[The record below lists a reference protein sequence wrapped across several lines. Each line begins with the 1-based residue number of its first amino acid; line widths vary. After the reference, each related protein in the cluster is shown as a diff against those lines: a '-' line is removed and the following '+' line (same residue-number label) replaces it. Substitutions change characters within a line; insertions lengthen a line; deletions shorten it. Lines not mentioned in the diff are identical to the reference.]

1 MQLYSSP
8 SHAGLDVEASK
19 LAQLKYE
26 SLKDNKP
33 FLTTSFNIDLNSW
46 EKAMPPFQPVRG
58 MRDFMPEEAETLN
71 FIVCKAR
78 ETAQLY
84 GYNEVVTPVVEPYEL
99 LSAKSGEEIRQRMFT
114 FKDLGDRTVALR
126 PEFTASIARLA
137 TTSLKTEP
145 KPLRLFSVGSVY
157 RYDEPQRGRYREFWQ
172 SNFELIGSDKPESD
186 AETIL
191 LTHNLM
197 KATGLQNYTFKLGH
211 IGVIRGI
218 LTQENID
225 DRNQNNIL
233 QLMDK
238 KEYDKALKLIKRKKS
253 RVLLQGLLELKGKT
267 PLETA
272 EAIKHYVKYCE
283 EAQAAANNLN
293 CILRLVDECDCPIE
307 TVDPAFARGLEY
319 YTGMIFEINVPELDV
334 ALGGGGRYNRL
345 IEVFGGEPMPAV
357 GVAHGL
363 DRVALGMQTQKTA
376 LSTQQ
381 AKRIVVIP
389 VQDAMKGEAIRI
401 AGALREAG
409 LMVEFEVM
417 GRKMRKALEDAD
429 RRRTDYAVIVG
440 EREMDE
446 DAVVVRDLAKHEQT
460 IVKIEK
466 LLEKIKG

>member
-1 MQLYSSP
+1 
-8 SHAGLDVEASK
+8 
-19 LAQLKYE
+19 
-26 SLKDNKP
+26 
-33 FLTTSFNIDLNSW
+33 
-46 EKAMPPFQPVRG
+46 
-58 MRDFMPEEAETLN
+58 
-71 FIVCKAR
+71 
-78 ETAQLY
+78 
-84 GYNEVVTPVVEPYEL
+84 
-99 LSAKSGEEIRQRMFT
+99 
-114 FKDLGDRTVALR
+114 
-126 PEFTASIARLA
+126 
-137 TTSLKTEP
+137 
-145 KPLRLFSVGSVY
+145 VGSVY

-389 VQDAMKGEAIRI
+389 VQDAVKGEAIRI